1 MMIIANI
8 VLKDEKNRTDLI
20 STLSDIK
27 LGASTM
33 ARRLSATSSNLAYQ
47 LDRDLDKCSWFSIQY
62 DESMD
67 NSSTAQ
73 LLVFTRMAFEDFSTK
88 EELLTLLPLKTT
100 TRGVDIYNA
109 VKEFFVQ
116 KKVPLKKL
124 AGLTTDGAPAMIG
137 RHTGFIALCK
147 GDPDFPN
154 FLHYHC
160 IINQQALCAKVIG
173 FEHVITPVVK
183 IINSETAQDLQR
195 ATGRDVS

>member
-1 MMIIANI
+1 
-8 VLKDEKNRTDLI
+8 
-20 STLSDIK
+20 
-27 LGASTM
+27 
-33 ARRLSATSSNLAYQ
+33 
-47 LDRDLDKCSWFSIQY
+47 
-62 DESMD
+62 
-67 NSSTAQ
+67 
-73 LLVFTRMAFEDFSTK
+73 MAFEDFSTK

-109 VKEFFVQ
+109 LKEFFVQ

-124 AGLTTDGAPAMIG
+124 VGLTTDSAPAMIG

-154 FLHYHC
+154 FLHYHS
-160 IINQQALCAKVIG
+160 IIHQQALCAKVIG

-183 IINSETAQDLQR
+183 IINSKIAQDLQG